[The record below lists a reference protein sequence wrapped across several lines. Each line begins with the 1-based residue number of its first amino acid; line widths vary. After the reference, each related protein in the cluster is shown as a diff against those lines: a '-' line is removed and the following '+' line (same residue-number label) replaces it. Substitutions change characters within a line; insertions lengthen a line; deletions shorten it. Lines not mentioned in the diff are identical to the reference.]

1 MIRRPPRS
9 TRTDT
14 LFPYTTLFRSDFLHH
29 RTEELLVRRA
39 FLRLRQWLGNP
50 GFVDKVAPDDVVVGA
65 VAAPGATDQRQG
77 LAHAIPQV
85 AAVRRRLRQVHHH
98 EPRLSGIGKLHAV
111 LVPARLNAPVLALA
125 LIGLAP

>member
-29 RTEELLVRRA
+29 RTEELLVRRE

-50 GFVDKVAPDDVVVGA
+50 GFVDKVAPGDVVVGA
-65 VAAPGATDQRQG
+65 VAAPGATAQRKG
-77 LAHAIPQV
+77 LAYAVPQV
-85 AAVRRRLRQVHHH
+85 AAVRRRLRLAHYHARDRKRV
-98 EPRLSGIGKLHAV
+98 GKGTRGTGRVDLGGGGV
-111 LVPARLNAPVLALA
+111 
-125 LIGLAP
+125 IKKK